1 MLQLFIWGKKMKTED
16 TDFWRN
22 VSYQIINEVEK
33 SISPFIGKKKSG
45 ETVKMGADGTPTK
58 LIDEIAEEKVIEAL
72 KNSGKTVILVSEEIG
87 ELKIGDGHPEAI
99 FIVDPLDGTANAIK
113 KIPAY
118 AISIAI
124 ALTDQSFN
132 STSLKDIKMG
142 FVKNLATG
150 DLYEAFKG
158 NGAHLNRKSLIP
170 SSQEN
175 ISDSSIGAYIRGS
188 KAWKMNKLFNIVR
201 RIRLLGS
208 VAIELCYVADG
219 TYDSFLDIRG
229 NLRIVDI
236 AAAKLIIEES
246 GGIVTDENG
255 EQLNNKLNVKERTS
269 IIASCNS
276 NIHKDLM
283 KILGAL

>member
-1 MLQLFIWGKKMKTED
+1 MLQLFIWGKSMEMED

-22 VSYQIINEVEK
+22 ISYRIINEVEK
-33 SISPFIGKKKSG
+33 AISPFIGKKESG

-58 LIDEIAEEKVIEAL
+58 LIDEIAEKKVIEVL
-72 KNSGKTVILVSEEIG
+72 KSSGRTILLVSEEIG
-87 ELKIGDGHPEAI
+87 EVKIGDGDAEAV
-99 FIVDPLDGTANAIK
+99 FIIDPLDGTANAIK

-124 ALTDQSFN
+124 AFTDGSFD
-132 STSLKDIKMG
+132 SISLKDIKMG
-142 FVKNLATG
+142 FVKNFATG
-150 DLYEAFKG
+150 DLYEALKG
-158 NGAHLNRKSLIP
+158 HGAYVNRESLTP
-170 SSQEN
+170 SSQES
-175 ISDSSIGAYIRGS
+175 ISNSSIGAYIRGS
-188 KAWKMNKLFNIVR
+188 KAGRMNKLFNTVR

-236 AAAKLIIEES
+236 AAAKLILEES
-246 GGIVTDENG
+246 GCIVTDENG

-269 IIASCNS
+269 IIASCNF

>member
-1 MLQLFIWGKKMKTED
+1 MEMED

-33 SISPFIGKKKSG
+33 AISPFIGEKKSG
-45 ETVKMGADGTPTK
+45 ENVKMGADGTPTK
-58 LIDEIAEEKVIEAL
+58 LIDQIAEEKVIEVL
-72 KNSGKTVILVSEEIG
+72 KNCGKTVILVSEEIG
-87 ELKIGDGHPEAI
+87 EVKIGEGDVEAI
-99 FIVDPLDGTANAIK
+99 FIVDPLDGTVNAIK
-113 KIPAY
+113 NIPAY

-124 ALTDQSFN
+124 AFSNKSTHLTSINDV
-132 STSLKDIKMG
+132 KMG

-150 DLYEAFKG
+150 DVYEAIKG
-158 NGAHLNRKSLIP
+158 TGAYVNGENITP
-170 SSQEN
+170 SSQEKV
-175 ISDSSIGAYIRGS
+175 SGSSIGAYIRGS
-188 KAWKMNKLFNIVR
+188 KAWQLNELFNIVR

-208 VAIELCYVADG
+208 VAIELCYVASG
-219 TYDSFLDIRG
+219 TYDAFLDIRG

-255 EQLNNKLNVKERTS
+255 NELNNKLNVKERTS
-269 IIASCNS
+269 IIASCNF

-283 KILGAL
+283 RILGVL

>member
-1 MLQLFIWGKKMKTED
+1 MEMED

-33 SISPFIGKKKSG
+33 AISPFIGEKKSG
-45 ETVKMGADGTPTK
+45 ENVKMGADGTPTK
-58 LIDEIAEEKVIEAL
+58 LIDEIAEEKVIEVL
-72 KNSGKTVILVSEEIG
+72 KSCGKSVILVSEEIG
-87 ELKIGDGHPEAI
+87 ELKIGDGNVEAI
-99 FIVDPLDGTANAIK
+99 FIVDPLDGTVNAIK
-113 KIPAY
+113 NIPAY

-124 ALTDQSFN
+124 AFSNKSTHLTSINDV
-132 STSLKDIKMG
+132 KMG

-150 DLYEAFKG
+150 DIYEAIKG
-158 NGAHLNRKSLIP
+158 IGAYVNGENVTP
-170 SSQEN
+170 SSQEKV
-175 ISDSSIGAYIRGS
+175 SGSSIGAYIRGS
-188 KAWKMNKLFNIVR
+188 KAWKMNELFNIVR

-208 VAIELCYVADG
+208 VAIELCYVANG
-219 TYDSFLDIRG
+219 TYDAFLDIRG

-269 IIASCNS
+269 IIASCNF

-283 KILGAL
+283 RILGVL

>member
-1 MLQLFIWGKKMKTED
+1 MEMED

-33 SISPFIGKKKSG
+33 AISPFIGEKKSG
-45 ETVKMGADGTPTK
+45 ENVKMGADGTPTK
-58 LIDEIAEEKVIEAL
+58 LIDEIAEEKVIEVL
-72 KNSGKTVILVSEEIG
+72 KNCGKSVVLVSEEIG
-87 ELKIGDGHPEAI
+87 ELKIGDGNVEAI
-99 FIVDPLDGTANAIK
+99 FIVDPLDGTVNAIK
-113 KIPAY
+113 NIPAY

-124 ALTDQSFN
+124 AFSNKSTHLTSINDV
-132 STSLKDIKMG
+132 KMG

-150 DLYEAFKG
+150 DLYEAIKG
-158 NGAHLNRKSLIP
+158 IGASVNGENVTP
-170 SSQEN
+170 SSQEKV
-175 ISDSSIGAYIRGS
+175 SGSSIGAYIRGS
-188 KAWKMNKLFNIVR
+188 KAWKMNELFNIVR

-208 VAIELCYVADG
+208 VAIELCYVANG
-219 TYDSFLDIRG
+219 TYDAFLDIRG

-269 IIASCNS
+269 IIASCNF

>member
-1 MLQLFIWGKKMKTED
+1 MEMED

-33 SISPFIGKKKSG
+33 AISPFIGEKKSG
-45 ETVKMGADGTPTK
+45 RNVKMGADGTPTK
-58 LIDEIAEEKVIEAL
+58 LIDEIAEEKVIEVL
-72 KNSGKTVILVSEEIG
+72 KNSGKSVILVSEEIG
-87 ELKIGDGHPEAI
+87 ELRIGNGDTEAI
-99 FIVDPLDGTANAIK
+99 FIVDPLDGTVNAIK
-113 KIPAY
+113 NIPAY

-124 ALTDQSFN
+124 ASSNKPIHLTSID
-132 STSLKDIKMG
+132 DIKMG
-142 FVKNLATG
+142 FVKNFATG

-158 NGAHLNRKSLIP
+158 EGAYLDKKSLTP
-170 SSQEN
+170 SSQEK
-175 ISDSSIGAYIRGS
+175 ISGSSIGAYIRGP
-188 KAWKMNKLFNIVR
+188 KAKEMNELFNIVR

-219 TYDSFLDIRG
+219 TYDAFLDIRG
-229 NLRIVDI
+229 NIRIVDI

-255 EQLNNKLNVKERTS
+255 KQLNNKLNVKERTS
-269 IIASCNS
+269 IIASCNF

-283 KILGAL
+283 KILGVS